1 MDKQLLKA
9 INRTRHMPI
18 AKDHSLGL
26 IPMLILSK
34 DIFASNSD
42 VYAFLTSVF
51 DMKLLA
57 YASRSRTLM
66 CAKACRYINDLNDED
81 FKSSMRKFSSFI
93 SYMEIEA
100 LLNSTDEL
108 NGSARKQSAISNMNK
123 WISNQKKD

>member
-34 DIFASNSD
+34 EIFVSNND
-42 VYAFLTSVF
+42 VFNFLTNVF
-51 DMKLLA
+51 DIKILP

-66 CAKACRYINDLNDED
+66 CAKTCRHINELNED
-81 FKSSMRKFSSFI
+81 AFKDSMRKFSNFISFI
-93 SYMEIEA
+93 DFEF
-100 LLNSTDEL
+100 LLGTNDEV
-108 NGSARKQSAISNMNK
+108 NTKARKQNAIYNMNK
-123 WISNQKKD
+123 WISIQKKD